1 MALTKAM
8 SLLCDR
14 RSQMEAL
21 SAAMPGLLLK
31 YTEKKDFEPADVAA
45 ADVLL
50 PMLAGAH
57 GPRSITPVV
66 F

>member
-1 MALTKAM
+1 
-8 SLLCDR
+8 
-14 RSQMEAL
+14 MEAL